1 LRCRPFFRPAHH
13 DEVGLTPCR
22 YSKKENNN
30 IKTPNIFGTPALH
43 NDVTNKTPR
52 GIVMKHAAG
61 LAALLLCLAAQPAWA
76 AYPERAI
83 TLIVPA
89 AAGGNADITARLV
102 GQEMSKLLG
111 QPVVVENR
119 VGAGGRIGTQA
130 LVRAP
135 ADGYTIGYAHVGTLV
150 LHRYLFKQQLYDL
163 DRDLAPIGLVTET
176 PNVIVVNAAS
186 PYRDLKSFIDASRAQ
201 PDKLT
206 MTSADPGTT
215 SEVGVKLFV
224 AQTGAAVRQIP
235 YKATAAQLSD
245 LLGGH
250 VDSMMEN
257 LPPLIGNLKDG
268 RLRALAVTTRQRAAS
283 NPDVPTVAEQGY
295 PDYEQSAWSALVAP
309 AGTPPA
315 VLARLN
321 DALNQALRTDNVVRE
336 LRSRSQE
343 PLGGAPQDVQAQIK
357 KELPRWE
364 NIIKAAGTTLD

>member
-1 LRCRPFFRPAHH
+1 
-13 DEVGLTPCR
+13 
-22 YSKKENNN
+22 
-30 IKTPNIFGTPALH
+30 
-43 NDVTNKTPR
+43 
-52 GIVMKHAAG
+52 MKRTAC
-61 LAALLLCLAAQPAWA
+61 LAALLLCLAAPAALA

-102 GQEMSKLLG
+102 GQEMSRQLG

-130 LVRAP
+130 VARAA

-150 LHRYLFKQQLYDL
+150 LHRFLFKQQLYDL
-163 DRDLAPIGLVTET
+163 DRDIAAIGLVAET

-186 PYRDLKSFIDASRAQ
+186 PYRDLKGFIEASRAQ
-201 PDKLT
+201 PERLT

-215 SEVGVKLFV
+215 SEVGVKLFI

-268 RLRALAVTTRQRAAS
+268 RLRALAVTTKTRAAS

-309 AGTPPA
+309 AGTPPEA
-315 VLARLN
+315 IARLN
-321 DALNQALRTDNVVRE
+321 AALNAALRSDSVSKE

-343 PLGGAPQDVQAQIK
+343 PLGGTPQDVQNQIR
-357 KELPRWE
+357 KELPKWE
-364 NIIKAAGTTLD
+364 GIIKAAGTTLD

>member
-1 LRCRPFFRPAHH
+1 
-13 DEVGLTPCR
+13 
-22 YSKKENNN
+22 
-30 IKTPNIFGTPALH
+30 
-43 NDVTNKTPR
+43 
-52 GIVMKHAAG
+52 MKRTAC
-61 LAALLLCLAAQPAWA
+61 LAALLLCLAAPPALA
-76 AYPERAI
+76 VYPERAI

-89 AAGGNADITARLV
+89 AAGGNADITARLI
-102 GQEMSKLLG
+102 GQEMSRQLG

-130 LVRAP
+130 VVRAA

-150 LHRYLFKQQLYDL
+150 LHRFLFKQQLYDL
-163 DRDLAPIGLVTET
+163 DRDIAPIGLVAET
-176 PNVIVVNAAS
+176 PNVIVVNASS
-186 PYRDLKSFIDASRAQ
+186 PYRDLKGFIEASRAQ
-201 PDKLT
+201 PERLT

-215 SEVGVKLFV
+215 SEVGVKLFI

-268 RLRALAVTTRQRAAS
+268 RLRALAVTTRTRAAS

-309 AGTPPA
+309 GGTPPE
-315 VLARLN
+315 VIARLN
-321 DALNQALRTDNVVRE
+321 AAMNAALRSDNVSKE

-343 PLGGAPQDVQAQIK
+343 PLGGTPQDVQNQIR
-357 KELPRWE
+357 KELPKWE
-364 NIIKAAGTTLD
+364 GIIKAAGTTLD

>member
-1 LRCRPFFRPAHH
+1 
-13 DEVGLTPCR
+13 
-22 YSKKENNN
+22 
-30 IKTPNIFGTPALH
+30 
-43 NDVTNKTPR
+43 
-52 GIVMKHAAG
+52 MKRTAC
-61 LAALLLCLAAQPAWA
+61 LAALSFCLAAGSAQAD
-76 AYPERAI
+76 YPTRAI

-89 AAGGNADITARLV
+89 AAGGNADITARLI
-102 GQEMSKLLG
+102 GQEMSRQLG

-130 LVRAP
+130 VVRAP

-150 LHRYLFKQQLYDL
+150 LHRFLFKQQLYDL
-163 DRDLAPIGLVTET
+163 DRDVTPIGLVAET

-186 PYRDLKSFIDASRAQ
+186 PYRDLKSFIEASRAQ
-201 PDKLT
+201 PDRLT

-215 SEVGVKLFV
+215 SEVGVKLFI

-250 VDSMMEN
+250 VDAMMEN

-268 RLRALAVTTRQRAAS
+268 RLRALAVTTKSRAAS

-295 PDYEQSAWSALVAP
+295 PDYEQSAWSALIAP

-315 VLARLN
+315 AVARLN
-321 DALNQALRTDNVVRE
+321 AALNQALRSETVEKE

-343 PLGGAPQDVQAQIK
+343 PLGGTPQDVQTQIR
-357 KELPRWE
+357 KELPKWE
-364 NIIKAAGTTLD
+364 RIIKAATLD

>member
-1 LRCRPFFRPAHH
+1 
-13 DEVGLTPCR
+13 
-22 YSKKENNN
+22 
-30 IKTPNIFGTPALH
+30 
-43 NDVTNKTPR
+43 
-52 GIVMKHAAG
+52 MKRTAC
-61 LAALLLCLAAQPAWA
+61 LAALSLCLAAASAQADYPA
-76 AYPERAI
+76 RAI

-102 GQEMSKLLG
+102 GQEMSRQLG
-111 QPVVVENR
+111 QPVVIENR

-130 LVRAP
+130 VVRAP
-135 ADGYTIGYAHVGTLV
+135 ADGHTIGYAHVGTLV
-150 LHRYLFKQQLYDL
+150 LHRFLFKQQLYDL
-163 DRDLAPIGLVTET
+163 DRDVTPIGLVAET

-186 PYRDLKSFIDASRAQ
+186 PYQDLKSFIEASRAQ
-201 PDKLT
+201 PDRLT

-215 SEVGVKLFV
+215 SEVGVKLFI

-250 VDSMMEN
+250 VDAMMEN

-268 RLRALAVTTRQRAAS
+268 RLRALAVTTKSRAAS

-295 PDYEQSAWSALVAP
+295 PDYEQSAWSALIAP

-315 VLARLN
+315 AVARLN
-321 DALNQALRTDNVVRE
+321 AALNQALRSPNVEKE

-343 PLGGAPQDVQAQIK
+343 PLGGTPQDVQSQIR
-357 KELPRWE
+357 KELPKWE
-364 NIIKAAGTTLD
+364 SIIKAATLD

>member
-1 LRCRPFFRPAHH
+1 
-13 DEVGLTPCR
+13 
-22 YSKKENNN
+22 
-30 IKTPNIFGTPALH
+30 
-43 NDVTNKTPR
+43 
-52 GIVMKHAAG
+52 MKRSAC
-61 LAALLLCLAAQPAWA
+61 LAALLLCLSATSAHA

-89 AAGGNADITARLV
+89 AAGGNADITARLI
-102 GQEMSKLLG
+102 GQEMSRQLG

-130 LVRAP
+130 VVRAP

-150 LHRYLFKQQLYDL
+150 LHRFLFKQQLYDL
-163 DRDLAPIGLVTET
+163 DRDVTPIGLVAET

-186 PYRDLKSFIDASRAQ
+186 PYRDLKSFIEASRAQ
-201 PDKLT
+201 PDRLT

-215 SEVGVKLFV
+215 SEVGVKLFI

-250 VDSMMEN
+250 VDAMMEN

-268 RLRALAVTTRQRAAS
+268 RLRALAVTTRSRAAS

-295 PDYEQSAWSALVAP
+295 PDYEQSAWSALIAP
-309 AGTPPA
+309 AGTPA
-315 VLARLN
+315 AAIDRLN
-321 DALNQALRTDNVVRE
+321 AAMNQALRSENVAKE
-336 LRSRSQE
+336 LRSRSQA
-343 PLGGAPQDVQAQIK
+343 PLGGTPQDVQIQIR
-357 KELPRWE
+357 KELPKWE
-364 NIIKAAGTTLD
+364 NIIKAATLD

>member
-1 LRCRPFFRPAHH
+1 
-13 DEVGLTPCR
+13 
-22 YSKKENNN
+22 
-30 IKTPNIFGTPALH
+30 
-43 NDVTNKTPR
+43 
-52 GIVMKHAAG
+52 MKRTAC
-61 LAALLLCLAAQPAWA
+61 LAALLLSLAAPAALA

-102 GQEMSKLLG
+102 GQEMSRQLG

-130 LVRAP
+130 VARAA

-150 LHRYLFKQQLYDL
+150 LHRFLFKQQLYDL
-163 DRDLAPIGLVTET
+163 DRDIAAIGLVAET

-186 PYRDLKSFIDASRAQ
+186 PYRDLKGFIEASRAQ
-201 PDKLT
+201 PERLT

-215 SEVGVKLFV
+215 SEVGVKLFI

-268 RLRALAVTTRQRAAS
+268 RLRALAVTTKTRAAS

-309 AGTPPA
+309 AGTPPE
-315 VLARLN
+315 VIARLN
-321 DALNQALRTDNVVRE
+321 AALNAALRSDSVSKE

-343 PLGGAPQDVQAQIK
+343 PLGGTPQDVQNQIR
-357 KELPRWE
+357 KELPKWE
-364 NIIKAAGTTLD
+364 GIIKAAGTTLD

>member
-1 LRCRPFFRPAHH
+1 
-13 DEVGLTPCR
+13 
-22 YSKKENNN
+22 
-30 IKTPNIFGTPALH
+30 
-43 NDVTNKTPR
+43 
-52 GIVMKHAAG
+52 MKRTAC
-61 LAALLLCLAAQPAWA
+61 LAALSLCLAAGSAQADYPA
-76 AYPERAI
+76 RAI

-89 AAGGNADITARLV
+89 AAGGNADITARLI
-102 GQEMSKLLG
+102 GQEMSRQLG

-130 LVRAP
+130 VVRAP

-150 LHRYLFKQQLYDL
+150 LHRFLFKQQLYDL
-163 DRDLAPIGLVTET
+163 DRDVTPIGLVAET

-186 PYRDLKSFIDASRAQ
+186 PYRDLKSFIEASRAQ
-201 PDKLT
+201 PDRLT

-215 SEVGVKLFV
+215 SEVGVKLFI

-250 VDSMMEN
+250 VDAMMEN

-268 RLRALAVTTRQRAAS
+268 RLRALAVTTKSRAAS

-295 PDYEQSAWSALVAP
+295 PDYEQSAWSALIAP

-315 VLARLN
+315 AVARLN
-321 DALNQALRTDNVVRE
+321 AALNEALRSAAVEKE

-343 PLGGAPQDVQAQIK
+343 PLGGTPQDVQTQIR
-357 KELPRWE
+357 KELPKWE
-364 NIIKAAGTTLD
+364 SIIKAATLD

>member
-1 LRCRPFFRPAHH
+1 
-13 DEVGLTPCR
+13 
-22 YSKKENNN
+22 
-30 IKTPNIFGTPALH
+30 
-43 NDVTNKTPR
+43 
-52 GIVMKHAAG
+52 MKRSAC
-61 LAALLLCLAAQPAWA
+61 LAALLLCLSATSAHA

-89 AAGGNADITARLV
+89 AAGGNADITARLI
-102 GQEMSKLLG
+102 GQEMSRQLG

-130 LVRAP
+130 VVRAP

-150 LHRYLFKQQLYDL
+150 LHRFLFKQQLYDL
-163 DRDLAPIGLVTET
+163 DRDLTPIGLVAET

-186 PYRDLKSFIDASRAQ
+186 PYRDLKSFIEASRAQ
-201 PDKLT
+201 PDRLT

-215 SEVGVKLFV
+215 SEVGVKLFI

-250 VDSMMEN
+250 VDAMMEN

-268 RLRALAVTTRQRAAS
+268 RLRALAVTTTSRAAS

-295 PDYEQSAWSALVAP
+295 PNYEQSAWSALIAP

-315 VLARLN
+315 VIDRLN
-321 DALNQALRTDNVVRE
+321 AAMNQALRSENVAKE
-336 LRSRSQE
+336 LRSRSQA
-343 PLGGAPQDVQAQIK
+343 PLGGTPQDVQTQIR
-357 KELPRWE
+357 KELPKWE
-364 NIIKAAGTTLD
+364 NIIKAATLD

>member
-1 LRCRPFFRPAHH
+1 MTRIA
-13 DEVGLTPCR
+13 
-22 YSKKENNN
+22 S
-30 IKTPNIFGTPALH
+30 
-43 NDVTNKTPR
+43 
-52 GIVMKHAAG
+52 
-61 LAALLLCLAAQPAWA
+61 LAALLLSLTAAPALAD
-76 AYPERAI
+76 YPERPI

-89 AAGGNADITARLV
+89 AAGGNADITARLI
-102 GQEMSKLLG
+102 GQEMARQLG
-111 QPVVVENR
+111 QAVVVENR

-130 LVRAP
+130 LVRAA

-163 DRDLAPIGLVTET
+163 DRDIVPIGLVAET
-176 PNVIVVNAAS
+176 PNVIVVKATS
-186 PYRDLKSFIDASRAQ
+186 PYRDLKHFIDASRAQ
-201 PDKLT
+201 PDRLT

-215 SEVGVKLFV
+215 SEVGVKLFI

-235 YKATAAQLSD
+235 YKATAAQLAD

-250 VDSMMEN
+250 VDAMMEN

-268 RLRALAVTTRQRAAS
+268 RLRALAVTTRRRAAS

-315 VLARLN
+315 VIARLN
-321 DALNQALRTDNVVRE
+321 SAMNKALHSDAIARE

-343 PLGGAPQDVQAQIK
+343 PLGGTPDQVKTQIQ
-357 KELPRWE
+357 KELPKWE

>member
-1 LRCRPFFRPAHH
+1 
-13 DEVGLTPCR
+13 
-22 YSKKENNN
+22 
-30 IKTPNIFGTPALH
+30 
-43 NDVTNKTPR
+43 
-52 GIVMKHAAG
+52 MKRSAC
-61 LAALLLCLAAQPAWA
+61 LAAVLLCLSATSAHA

-89 AAGGNADITARLV
+89 AAGGNADITARLI
-102 GQEMSKLLG
+102 GQEMSRQLG

-130 LVRAP
+130 VVRAP

-150 LHRYLFKQQLYDL
+150 LHRFLFKQQLYDL
-163 DRDLAPIGLVTET
+163 DRDVTPIGLVAET

-186 PYRDLKSFIDASRAQ
+186 PYRDLKSFIEASRAQ
-201 PDKLT
+201 PDRLT

-215 SEVGVKLFV
+215 SEVGVKLFI

-250 VDSMMEN
+250 VDAMMEN

-268 RLRALAVTTRQRAAS
+268 RLRALAVTTTSRAAS

-295 PDYEQSAWSALVAP
+295 PNYEQSAWSALIAP

-315 VLARLN
+315 VIDRLN
-321 DALNQALRTDNVVRE
+321 AAMNQALRSENVAKE
-336 LRSRSQE
+336 LRSRSQA
-343 PLGGAPQDVQAQIK
+343 PLGGTPQDVQTQIR
-357 KELPRWE
+357 KELPKWE
-364 NIIKAAGTTLD
+364 NIIKAATLD

>member
-1 LRCRPFFRPAHH
+1 
-13 DEVGLTPCR
+13 
-22 YSKKENNN
+22 
-30 IKTPNIFGTPALH
+30 
-43 NDVTNKTPR
+43 
-52 GIVMKHAAG
+52 MKRSAC
-61 LAALLLCLAAQPAWA
+61 LAAVLLCLSATSAHA

-89 AAGGNADITARLV
+89 AAGGNADITARLI
-102 GQEMSKLLG
+102 GQEMSRQLG

-130 LVRAP
+130 VVRAP

-150 LHRYLFKQQLYDL
+150 LHRFLFKQQLYDL
-163 DRDLAPIGLVTET
+163 DRDLTPIGLVAET

-186 PYRDLKSFIDASRAQ
+186 PYRDLKSFIEASRAQ
-201 PDKLT
+201 PDRLT

-215 SEVGVKLFV
+215 SEVGVKLFI

-250 VDSMMEN
+250 VDAMMEN

-268 RLRALAVTTRQRAAS
+268 RLRALAVTTRSRAAS

-295 PDYEQSAWSALVAP
+295 PDYEQSAWSALIAP

-315 VLARLN
+315 VIDRLN
-321 DALNQALRTDNVVRE
+321 AAMNQALQSENVAKE
-336 LRSRSQE
+336 LRSRSQA
-343 PLGGAPQDVQAQIK
+343 PLGGTPQDVQTQIR
-357 KELPRWE
+357 KELPKWE
-364 NIIKAAGTTLD
+364 NIIKAATLD

>member
-1 LRCRPFFRPAHH
+1 
-13 DEVGLTPCR
+13 
-22 YSKKENNN
+22 
-30 IKTPNIFGTPALH
+30 
-43 NDVTNKTPR
+43 
-52 GIVMKHAAG
+52 MKRTA
-61 LAALLLCLAAQPAWA
+61 CLAAVLLSLAAPAALA

-102 GQEMSKLLG
+102 GQEMSRQLG

-130 LVRAP
+130 VARAP

-150 LHRYLFKQQLYDL
+150 LHRFLFKQQLYDL
-163 DRDLAPIGLVTET
+163 DRDIAAIGLVAET
-176 PNVIVVNAAS
+176 PNVIVVNASS
-186 PYRDLKSFIDASRAQ
+186 PYRDLKGFIEASRAQ
-201 PDKLT
+201 PERLT

-215 SEVGVKLFV
+215 SEVGVKLFI

-268 RLRALAVTTRQRAAS
+268 RLRALAVTTKTRAAS

-309 AGTPPA
+309 AGTPPE
-315 VLARLN
+315 VIARLN
-321 DALNQALRTDNVVRE
+321 AAMNAALRSDGVSKE

-343 PLGGAPQDVQAQIK
+343 PLGGTPQDVQNQIR
-357 KELPRWE
+357 KELPKWE
-364 NIIKAAGTTLD
+364 DIIKAAGTTLD

>member
-1 LRCRPFFRPAHH
+1 
-13 DEVGLTPCR
+13 
-22 YSKKENNN
+22 
-30 IKTPNIFGTPALH
+30 
-43 NDVTNKTPR
+43 
-52 GIVMKHAAG
+52 MKRSAC
-61 LAALLLCLAAQPAWA
+61 LAALLLCLSATSAHA

-89 AAGGNADITARLV
+89 AAGGNADITARLI
-102 GQEMSKLLG
+102 GQEMSRQLG

-130 LVRAP
+130 VVRAP

-150 LHRYLFKQQLYDL
+150 LHRFLFKQQLYDL
-163 DRDLAPIGLVTET
+163 DRDLTPIGLVAET

-186 PYRDLKSFIDASRAQ
+186 PYRDLKSFIEASRAQ
-201 PDKLT
+201 PDRLT

-215 SEVGVKLFV
+215 SEVGVKLFI

-250 VDSMMEN
+250 VDAMMEN

-268 RLRALAVTTRQRAAS
+268 RLRALAVTTTSRAAS

-295 PDYEQSAWSALVAP
+295 PNYEQSAWSALIAP

-315 VLARLN
+315 VIDRLN
-321 DALNQALRTDNVVRE
+321 AAMNQALRSESVAKE
-336 LRSRSQE
+336 LRSRSQA
-343 PLGGAPQDVQAQIK
+343 PLGGTPQDVQTQIR
-357 KELPRWE
+357 KELPKWE
-364 NIIKAAGTTLD
+364 NIIKAATLD

>member
-1 LRCRPFFRPAHH
+1 
-13 DEVGLTPCR
+13 
-22 YSKKENNN
+22 
-30 IKTPNIFGTPALH
+30 
-43 NDVTNKTPR
+43 
-52 GIVMKHAAG
+52 MKRSACP
-61 LAALLLCLAAQPAWA
+61 AALLLCLSATSAHA

-89 AAGGNADITARLV
+89 AAGGNADITARLI
-102 GQEMSKLLG
+102 GQEMSRQLG

-130 LVRAP
+130 VVRAP

-150 LHRYLFKQQLYDL
+150 LHRFLFKQQLYDL
-163 DRDLAPIGLVTET
+163 DRDVTPIGLVAET

-186 PYRDLKSFIDASRAQ
+186 PYRDLKSFIEASRAQ
-201 PDKLT
+201 PDRLT

-215 SEVGVKLFV
+215 SEVGVKLFI

-250 VDSMMEN
+250 VDAMMEN

-268 RLRALAVTTRQRAAS
+268 RLRALAVTTTSRAAS

-295 PDYEQSAWSALVAP
+295 PNYEQSAWSALIAP

-315 VLARLN
+315 VIDRLN
-321 DALNQALRTDNVVRE
+321 AAMNQALRSENVAKE
-336 LRSRSQE
+336 LRSRSQT
-343 PLGGAPQDVQAQIK
+343 PLGGTPQDVQTQIR
-357 KELPRWE
+357 KELPKWE
-364 NIIKAAGTTLD
+364 NIIKAATLD

>member
-1 LRCRPFFRPAHH
+1 
-13 DEVGLTPCR
+13 
-22 YSKKENNN
+22 
-30 IKTPNIFGTPALH
+30 
-43 NDVTNKTPR
+43 
-52 GIVMKHAAG
+52 MKRSAC
-61 LAALLLCLAAQPAWA
+61 LAAVLLCLSATSAHA

-89 AAGGNADITARLV
+89 AAGGNADITARLI
-102 GQEMSKLLG
+102 GQEMSRQLG

-130 LVRAP
+130 VVRAP

-150 LHRYLFKQQLYDL
+150 LHRFLFKQQLYDL
-163 DRDLAPIGLVTET
+163 DRDVTPIGLVAET

-186 PYRDLKSFIDASRAQ
+186 PYRDLKSFIEASRAQ
-201 PDKLT
+201 PDRLT

-215 SEVGVKLFV
+215 SEVGVKLFI

-250 VDSMMEN
+250 VDAMMEN

-268 RLRALAVTTRQRAAS
+268 RLRALAVTTRSRAAS

-295 PDYEQSAWSALVAP
+295 PDYEQSAWSALIAP

-315 VLARLN
+315 VIDRLN
-321 DALNQALRTDNVVRE
+321 AAMNQALRSENVAKE
-336 LRSRSQE
+336 LRSRSQA
-343 PLGGAPQDVQAQIK
+343 PLGGTPQDVQTQIR
-357 KELPRWE
+357 KELPKWE
-364 NIIKAAGTTLD
+364 NIIKAATLD

>member
-1 LRCRPFFRPAHH
+1 
-13 DEVGLTPCR
+13 
-22 YSKKENNN
+22 
-30 IKTPNIFGTPALH
+30 
-43 NDVTNKTPR
+43 
-52 GIVMKHAAG
+52 MKRSAC
-61 LAALLLCLAAQPAWA
+61 LAALLLCLSATSAHA

-89 AAGGNADITARLV
+89 AAGGNADITARLI
-102 GQEMSKLLG
+102 GQEMSRQLG
-111 QPVVVENR
+111 QPIVVENR

-130 LVRAP
+130 VVRAP

-150 LHRYLFKQQLYDL
+150 LHRFLFKQQLYDL
-163 DRDLAPIGLVTET
+163 DRDVTPIGLVAET

-186 PYRDLKSFIDASRAQ
+186 PYRDLKSFIEASRAQ
-201 PDKLT
+201 PDRLT

-215 SEVGVKLFV
+215 SEVGVKLFI

-250 VDSMMEN
+250 VDAMMEN

-268 RLRALAVTTRQRAAS
+268 RLRALAVTTTSRAAS

-295 PDYEQSAWSALVAP
+295 PDYEQSAWSALIAP

-315 VLARLN
+315 VIDRLN
-321 DALNQALRTDNVVRE
+321 AAMNQALRSENVAKE
-336 LRSRSQE
+336 LRSRSQA
-343 PLGGAPQDVQAQIK
+343 PLGGTPQDVQTQIR
-357 KELPRWE
+357 KELPKWE
-364 NIIKAAGTTLD
+364 SIIKAATLD

>member
-1 LRCRPFFRPAHH
+1 
-13 DEVGLTPCR
+13 
-22 YSKKENNN
+22 
-30 IKTPNIFGTPALH
+30 
-43 NDVTNKTPR
+43 
-52 GIVMKHAAG
+52 MKRSAS
-61 LAALLLCLAAQPAWA
+61 LAALLLCLTAQPALA
-76 AYPERAI
+76 EYPERAI
-83 TLIVPA
+83 TMIVPA

-102 GQEMSKLLG
+102 GQEMSRVLG
-111 QPVVVENR
+111 QPVVIENR

-130 LVRAP
+130 LVRAA

-163 DRDLAPIGLVTET
+163 DRDITPIGLVAET
-176 PNVIVVNAAS
+176 PNVIVVNATS

-201 PDKLT
+201 PDRLT

-215 SEVGVKLFV
+215 SEVGVKLFI

-235 YKATAAQLSD
+235 YKATAAQLAD

-268 RLRALAVTTRQRAAS
+268 RLRALAVTTKARAAS

-315 VLARLN
+315 VIARLN
-321 DALNQALRTDNVVRE
+321 AAMNAALRAEPIARE

-343 PLGGAPQDVQAQIK
+343 PLGGTPADVQTQIQ
-357 KELPRWE
+357 KELPKWE
-364 NIIKAAGTTLD
+364 HLIKAAGTTLD